1 MKEKI
6 DALKSLVS
14 AGLLKSTERLNK
26 VSSFRWKV
34 LEVSFELSRK
44 DYESVCVYLISKNYD
59 KLAFLLFIKKE
70 DANKIFKIFSGY
82 YLSESP
88 EYKKSY
94 ELLISEI
101 GNIMLNSVL
110 SEIANRLSKIIIP
123 DVPRTING
131 EKKFILENISGM
143 LEENKSKVPLSAT
156 VLVESESDKLSI
168 ELYFF
173 IENGVIEKI

>member
-6 DALKSLVS
+6 EALKSLVN

-44 DYESVCVYLISKNYD
+44 GYESVCVYLISKNYD

-110 SEIANRLSKIIIP
+110 SEIANKLSKIIIP
-123 DVPRTING
+123 DVPRIING
-131 EKKFILENISGM
+131 EKRFILENISGM
-143 LEENKSKVPLSAT
+143 LEENKSKVPLSST
-156 VLVESESDKLSI
+156 VLVESENEKMSI